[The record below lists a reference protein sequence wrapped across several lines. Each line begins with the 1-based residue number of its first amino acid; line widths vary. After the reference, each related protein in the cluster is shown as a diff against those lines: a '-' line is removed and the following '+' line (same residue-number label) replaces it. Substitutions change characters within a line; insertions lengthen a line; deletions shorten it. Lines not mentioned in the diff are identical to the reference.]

1 MTTVLDKIIKEIL
14 TDNYN
19 EEFDPYDD
27 EYLLEDYPCS
37 LFYHER
43 YNKEF
48 LNKLDNPIKQMLKLD
63 FTTDTIKQML
73 KYYKDNFDDDIIDAM
88 RTNDL
93 ILLAMFYAGYAT
105 KRLYIELKEEN

>member
-1 MTTVLDKIIKEIL
+1 MTTSLDKIIKEIL
-14 TDNYN
+14 MDNYH

-37 LFYHER
+37 LFYYER

-48 LNKLDNPIKQMLKLD
+48 LNKLDKTSLD
-63 FTTDTIKQML
+63 FTRDTIKQML
-73 KYYKDNFDDDIIDAM
+73 KYYDGMEDDIIDAM

-93 ILLAMFYAGYAT
+93 ILLAKLYAGYAT
-105 KRLYIELKEEN
+105 KRLYIELKEKK

>member
-1 MTTVLDKIIKEIL
+1 MTTVLNKIIKEIL
-14 TDNYN
+14 TDNYD

-48 LNKLDNPIKQMLKLD
+48 LNKLDNTNLD
-63 FTTDTIKQML
+63 FTADMIKQML
-73 KYYKDNFDDDIIDAM
+73 KYYKDNFDDDIIDAI

-93 ILLAMFYAGYAT
+93 ILLAKLYAGYAT
-105 KRLYIELKEEN
+105 KRLYIELKEKN